1 MNHYVQFG
9 FRLIQDARWSFYQLD
24 LTKQTRT
31 AAGRCTYI
39 SCIYS
44 APDYPVLDEAT
55 WLSAGTLL
63 FPDWSITIPKA
74 PCWIMRCCNKS
85 NPRTSRAY
93 YRKRGEGPLGK
104 HWNIHVFDQRNE
116 AEARA
121 HTQELGC
128 CYGVPSLVCCFVD
141 TPHTPRIDNTISR

>member
-55 WLSAGTLL
+55 WSSAGALL
-63 FPDWSITIPKA
+63 IPVGA
-74 PCWIMRCCNKS
+74 S
-85 NPRTSRAY
+85 
-93 YRKRGEGPLGK
+93 
-104 HWNIHVFDQRNE
+104 
-116 AEARA
+116 
-121 HTQELGC
+121 
-128 CYGVPSLVCCFVD
+128 PSL
-141 TPHTPRIDNTISR
+141 